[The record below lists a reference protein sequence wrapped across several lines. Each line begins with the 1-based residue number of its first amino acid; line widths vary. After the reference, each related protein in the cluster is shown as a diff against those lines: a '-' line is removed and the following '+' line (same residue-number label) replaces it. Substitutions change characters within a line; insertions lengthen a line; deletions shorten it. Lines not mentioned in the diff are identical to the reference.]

1 MVRSKLHMPSSVLNL
16 RLGGEFRF
24 YYLVVLPIL
33 RIISSFKLPLG
44 FQIVVIKML
53 CLLRAGGE
61 I

>member
-16 RLGGEFRF
+16 RLRGEFGF
-24 YYLVVLPIL
+24 CHLVALPIL
-33 RIISSFKLPLG
+33 CIMSAFKLPLE

-53 CLLRAGGE
+53 CLLRAGGG